1 MLNFGCCDTRST
13 RLCKVKK
20 PMVFLGLGSS
30 RVPQTPVLARNWQFQ
45 LRKLGVRG
53 LPRHDRNL
61 TDLTHWVVAAQL
73 LNEHF
78 CSRKTLSKC
87 RFVSKNTEIA
97 DCNHIIHFALYIQEV
112 SLFLVHT
119 NHFLLPNLMISRA
132 PGHGIG
138 QFAGSTRP
146 RLGQMGLTSA
156 STKSIPVS
164 TVFLW
169 QFFGFTLFW

>member
-146 RLGQMGLTSA
+146 RLGPNGFDLCVHQIHSGFDG
-156 STKSIPVS
+156 
-164 TVFLW
+164 FLW